1 MELAKII
8 KYLDKKFN
16 EKIAAKWD
24 NVGLQNFEPKRTF
37 NLAEEVKNI
46 VVCLDVNKDVINFA
60 IKTNANLII
69 SRHPLLFG
77 DLATARKNQEELIQL
92 LIKNKIM
99 VYSIHTNYDASP
111 NQDLLN
117 LLQKKFSIAKT
128 KRVGLEN
135 EGYYIKLKT
144 EVSPREFI
152 NNFEELFSTKINQL
166 NKNFDLVNKI
176 KEFNIVTG
184 SGGNL
189 LIDKK
194 LHDTYFVTG
203 EIKWHE
209 LVYAND
215 HQISVLVLGHY
226 MENYFI
232 DQVQEL
238 LQENFSDLKVEKFN
252 IENQIKNYA

>member
-16 EKIAAKWD
+16 EKIAAEWD
-24 NVGLQNFEPKRTF
+24 NVGLQHLEAKKTF
-37 NLAEEVKNI
+37 NLDVDVKNI
-46 VVCLDVNKDVINFA
+46 VVCLDVNLDVIDFA
-60 IKTNANLII
+60 IKTKANLII

-77 DLATARKNQEELIQL
+77 DLTIARKNQEELIKL
-92 LIKNKIM
+92 LVKNKIM

-117 LLQKKFSIAKT
+117 LLQKKFSIVKT
-128 KRVGLEN
+128 KRIGLDN

-144 EVSPREFI
+144 EVSPKEFI
-152 NNFEELFSTKINQL
+152 KNFEELFATRLTQI

-176 KEFNIVTG
+176 KEFNIATG
-184 SGGNL
+184 STGHL

-194 LHDTYFVTG
+194 FHDTYFVTG

-215 HQISVLVLGHY
+215 HKDSVLILGHY
-226 MENYFI
+226 MENYFVN
-232 DQVQEL
+232 QVQQL
-238 LQENFSDLKVEKFN
+238 IQENFSDLNVEKFD